1 LDVLLDAL
9 GTGLA
14 RWEPEQGVMVGRPL
28 IRRDAQPGADGAG
41 VHGLL
46 AWAVA
51 HRPSHPNGTAG
62 VFPVCKIADARR
74 VCKGEGNRSRAP
86 AAEQPEEPLA
96 GGQFFPRNFS
106 LSLRLNFLS
115 PRLEQ
120 TIAAGGVVEDVIS
133 IPPPSSPRTADFTQ
147 KKETESMRL
156 MRYVLSVA
164 VALSLT
170 LAAQAADEAQ
180 KAKNK
185 AKGKKKGTTVAGTV
199 VEVKKEKDKDEG
211 TITVK
216 IQAKKKK
223 DATAPATPAE
233 EKTFKVTTATKFEK
247 VSGKKGEQ

>member
-1 LDVLLDAL
+1 
-9 GTGLA
+9 
-14 RWEPEQGVMVGRPL
+14 
-28 IRRDAQPGADGAG
+28 
-41 VHGLL
+41 
-46 AWAVA
+46 
-51 HRPSHPNGTAG
+51 
-62 VFPVCKIADARR
+62 
-74 VCKGEGNRSRAP
+74 
-86 AAEQPEEPLA
+86 
-96 GGQFFPRNFS
+96 
-106 LSLRLNFLS
+106 
-115 PRLEQ
+115 
-120 TIAAGGVVEDVIS
+120 
-133 IPPPSSPRTADFTQ
+133 
-147 KKETESMRL
+147 MRL

-247 VSGKKGEQ
+247 VSGKKGEQQVTATNFGAVQKGERVRMTVKDDTAEDVKILGKGKKKKAAN